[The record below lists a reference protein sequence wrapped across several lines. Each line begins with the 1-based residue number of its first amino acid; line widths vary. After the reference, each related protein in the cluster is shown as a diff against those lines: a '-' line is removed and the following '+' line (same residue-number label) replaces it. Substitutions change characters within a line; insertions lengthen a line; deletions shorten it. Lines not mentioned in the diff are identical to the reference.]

1 MIILAL
7 AGNRDNGGGTLN
19 NQGANGNYWSSS
31 VTGINANNL
40 NFNSGGVNPAN
51 NNNRANGFSV
61 RCVKDLQTM
70 KNSDNQQLMLDLF
83 RAYFDARKNKRQ
95 TANALAFEVDYE
107 KKLFALHDD
116 IVNRKYEIGQSICFV
131 VKKPVRREIFAAD
144 FRDRIVHHLIFNAI
158 NPIFEKNFIK
168 DSYSCRVGKGT
179 SFGIKRVDH
188 FIKSCSENYQKDCWI
203 LKLDISGYFMS
214 MNRNILFAK
223 IEKKLTSH
231 FALDVFRKAEL
242 ELLLY
247 LIEKVVFNDPT
258 KNCFVKGK
266 REDWVGMPK
275 SKSLF
280 CAKAGAGFPIG
291 NLTSQLFGNIYLD
304 NFDHFVHEKLQVKH
318 YGRYVDDMVF
328 VFEDKEFLKSIIAK
342 VDNFLQGELNL
353 TLHPKKIYLQHCG
366 KGVAFLGTIIKPRRI
381 YISQRTKINFYEKI
395 KKYNAAIVGG
405 KIFNQPELKDLVAG
419 LNSYLGIMKH
429 YETFKLRKKM
439 LGFLNV
445 AFWKYVSVAG
455 CFEKVGI
462 C

>member
-179 SFGIKRVDH
+179 SFGIKRVYH

-266 REDWVGMPK
+266 
-275 SKSLF
+275 
-280 CAKAGAGFPIG
+280 I
-291 NLTSQLFGNIYLD
+291 
-304 NFDHFVHEKLQVKH
+304 
-318 YGRYVDDMVF
+318 
-328 VFEDKEFLKSIIAK
+328 
-342 VDNFLQGELNL
+342 
-353 TLHPKKIYLQHCG
+353 
-366 KGVAFLGTIIKPRRI
+366 
-381 YISQRTKINFYEKI
+381 
-395 KKYNAAIVGG
+395 
-405 KIFNQPELKDLVAG
+405 
-419 LNSYLGIMKH
+419 
-429 YETFKLRKKM
+429 
-439 LGFLNV
+439 
-445 AFWKYVSVAG
+445 
-455 CFEKVGI
+455 
-462 C
+462 